1 MIELTIFLGVLGAAM
16 GSFIDAF
23 TWRLHTKRNFV
34 SDRSECEHCH
44 HKLSVL
50 DLIPILSWVMLDGRC
65 RYCRKPISPLVP
77 LVELAMAALFVAS
90 FLYWPFGFSLW
101 QEIALFG
108 FWLLYLVL
116 LGVLFVYDLR
126 WMLLPDVLVYP
137 LITLGFIDAALRISL
152 QPGATLSDY
161 ASHVVLGVLAMSGVY
176 WLLYTVSKGRWVGFG
191 DVKLAIFMGLV
202 LGWQKTL
209 LVLMLANVIGLL
221 IVLPGLLTKRLTPKS
236 HVPFGPF
243 MIVAFIIVGLF
254 GDLII
259 QWYMQ
264 SFVSL

>member
-1 MIELTIFLGVLGAAM
+1 MVELAIALGVLGAAM
-16 GSFIDAF
+16 GSFIDAL

-50 DLIPILSWVMLDGRC
+50 DLVPILSWVMLGGRC

-77 LVELAMAALFVAS
+77 LVEVTMAVLFVVS
-90 FLYWPFGFSLW
+90 CLYWPLGFAQW
-101 QEIALFG
+101 QAVALFG
-108 FWLLYLVL
+108 LWLVYLVF
-116 LGVLFVYDLR
+116 LGALFVYDLR

-137 LITLGFIDAALRISL
+137 LIGLGFIDAALRLSL
-152 QPGATLSDY
+152 VPGATVSDY
-161 ASHVVLGVLAMSGVY
+161 AAHVVLGVLAMAGIY
-176 WLLYTVSKGRWVGFG
+176 WLLYTISKGRWVGFG

-221 IVLPGLLTKRLTPKS
+221 VVVPGLVGKKLTPKS

-243 MIVAFIIVGLF
+243 MIAAFVIVGLF
-254 GDLII
+254 GDRII
-259 QWYMQ
+259 EWYLHT
-264 SFVSL
+264 FILL